1 MTIEAALE
9 RIPLF
14 SSLPA
19 PTLAEL
25 ANAGK
30 MLSFEAGHVIFRAGD
45 DAEVIYVILEG
56 KVCVYKDDEHHNRV
70 ELSLLEAG
78 EFFGELALIDR
89 EPRSAS
95 VMCATPCR
103 FFVLD
108 RPVFL
113 GLLSRTDTQAVSF
126 SILASVVDHVR
137 VLTEKYVREE
147 LQQRVLSAELEAEQH
162 RSMAHLVA
170 GVAHELNTPLGVANT
185 AIDMVHRWTTHDALL
200 AAVPDDGPAAEILDQ
215 MQEAAHL
222 ALRNISRAHELVE
235 NFKKV
240 SVSQLDEQQEPVD
253 LRQLVRESL
262 ELFELNARHAKLRIT
277 TTNEIPA
284 DQVVWLGY
292 RGQLTQVLTNL
303 LFNIDRHAY
312 PDRKGGDVEITMRT
326 RVIRGLPH
334 FVLTVRDFG
343 KGITAENLPK
353 IFTPFF
359 TTGRSRGGTGLGLS
373 IVRNIVV
380 DALRGT
386 VDVESTVDEGTTF
399 TIAFPQQPSRPAPPE
414 GCGMG

>member
-19 PTLAEL
+19 STLAEL
-25 ANAGK
+25 ARAGK
-30 MLSFEAGHVIFRAGD
+30 MLSFEMGHVIFRAGD
-45 DAEVIYVILEG
+45 AAEVMYVILEG
-56 KVCVYKDDEHHNRV
+56 KVCVYKEDENNNRV

-95 VMCATPCR
+95 VLCATPCR
-103 FFVLD
+103 FFALD

-113 GLLSRTDTQAVSF
+113 SLLSRTDTQTVSF

-147 LQQRVLSAELEAEQH
+147 LQQRVLSAEIEAEQH
-162 RSMAHLVA
+162 RSLAHLVA

-185 AIDMVHRWTTHDALL
+185 AIDMVHRWTTHDALHDAL
-200 AAVPDDGPAAEILDQ
+200 PDDGPAAEILEQ

-222 ALRNISRAHELVE
+222 ALRNIGRAHELVE

-253 LRQLVRESL
+253 LRQVVRESL
-262 ELFELNARHAKLRIT
+262 ELFELNARHAKLEIAIT
-277 TTNEIPA
+277 NDIPA
-284 DQVVWLGY
+284 EHVVWLGY
-292 RGQLTQVLTNL
+292 RGQLSQVLTNL

-312 PDRKGGDVEITMRT
+312 PERKGGDVEIAMRT
-326 RVIRGLPH
+326 RVLQGIPH
-334 FVLTVRDFG
+334 FVLAIRDFG
-343 KGITAENLPK
+343 RGIIAENLPK

-380 DALRGT
+380 DALKGT
-386 VDVESTVDEGTTF
+386 IDVESTVGEGTTF
-399 TIAFPQQPSRPAPPE
+399 TITFPQDLSQPAPLP
-414 GCGMG
+414 GCEPR